1 MTVHRDECI
10 AAIQASIDAS
20 VALRDEL
27 VRGEAIGHR
36 MIAALLAGVDIPDC
50 VEAAGERPADL
61 RQTTAD
67 AHNVYRQRRH
77 DMRALFLMAA
87 HDSGLNDSQIAR
99 RLGVS
104 RQSVEKSLK
113 EAGHEDPT
121 SGERSSD
128 LVSGE
133 ASP

>member
-50 VEAAGERPADL
+50 VEAAGEHPADL
-61 RQTTAD
+61 RQASAD
-67 AHNVYRQRRH
+67 AHDIYRQRRH
-77 DMRALFLMAA
+77 DMRSLFLMAA
-87 HDSGLNDSQIAR
+87 HDSGVNDSEIAR

-113 EAGHEDPT
+113 EVGPEDPT
-121 SGERSSD
+121 TGEGSSRP
-128 LVSGE
+128 VSGE
-133 ASP
+133 SSA

>member
-1 MTVHRDECI
+1 MTVNRDECI

-36 MIAALLAGVDIPDC
+36 MIAALLAGVDIPDS
-50 VEAAGERPADL
+50 VEAAGETPADL
-61 RQTTAD
+61 RRASAD
-67 AHNVYRQRRH
+67 AHDVYRQRRH
-77 DMRALFLMAA
+77 DMRALFVMAA

-113 EAGHEDPT
+113 VAGDEEST
-121 SGERSSD
+121 AVERSSR

-133 ASP
+133 PSY

>member
-1 MTVHRDECI
+1 MTVHRNECI

-27 VRGEAIGHR
+27 VRGEAVGHR

-61 RQTTAD
+61 RQATAD
-67 AHNVYRQRRH
+67 AHDIYRQRRH

-113 EAGHEDPT
+113 EADHEDPT
-121 SGERSSD
+121 DGKCSSQLDSGDSS
-128 LVSGE
+128 
-133 ASP
+133 A

>member
-1 MTVHRDECI
+1 MTVHRDEGI

-20 VALRDEL
+20 AALRDEL

-36 MIAALLAGVDIPDC
+36 MIAALLAGVDISDC

-61 RQTTAD
+61 RQATAD
-67 AHNVYRQRRH
+67 AHDIYRQRRH
-77 DMRALFLMAA
+77 DMRALFLLAA

-113 EAGHEDPT
+113 ESGHEDPT
-121 SGERSSD
+121 NGERSSR
-128 LVSGE
+128 LVSGGS
-133 ASP
+133 SP

>member
-1 MTVHRDECI
+1 MTVHCDECI

-20 VALRDEL
+20 VVLRDEL

-36 MIAALLAGVDIPDC
+36 MIAALLA
-50 VEAAGERPADL
+50 DL
-61 RQTTAD
+61 RQATAD
-67 AHNVYRQRRH
+67 AHDIYRQRRH

-87 HDSGLNDSQIAR
+87 HDSGLNDSEIAR

-113 EAGHEDPT
+113 ESGHEDPT
-121 SGERSSD
+121 NGERSSR
-128 LVSGE
+128 LVSGGS
-133 ASP
+133 SP

>member
-1 MTVHRDECI
+1 MTVQRTECI
-10 AAIQASIDAS
+10 AAIEAAIDAS
-20 VALRDEL
+20 LALRDEL

-36 MIAALLAGVDIPDC
+36 MIAGLLAGVDIPDC
-50 VEAAGERPADL
+50 VEAAGACPADL
-61 RQTTAD
+61 RQASAD
-67 AHNVYRQRRH
+67 AHDVYRQRRR

-87 HDSGLNDSQIAR
+87 HESGLNDSQIAR

-113 EAGHEDPT
+113 EAVHEDP
-121 SGERSSD
+121 GALERSSR

-133 ASP
+133 SSA

>member
-50 VEAAGERPADL
+50 VDAAGERPADL

-67 AHNVYRQRRH
+67 AHDVYRQRRH
-77 DMRALFLMAA
+77 DMREHLLMAA